1 MLIKIFI
8 LKIFKI
14 ELIELSLEIIY
25 KRNNVY
31 YPTLSKAIFEIKDD
45 KFNKNIKKRLELGD
59 WSSDVC
65 SSDLIRRKQMVRRS
79 NRKKF
84 CRRT

>member
-14 ELIELSLEIIY
+14 ELIELSLEIVY

-31 YPTLSKAIFEIKDD
+31 YPKLSKAIFEIKDD
-45 KFNKNIKKRLELGD
+45 KFNKNIKKRLELGESR
-59 WSSDVC
+59 WFAEVIGKSFVEG
-65 SSDLIRRKQMVRRS
+65 LRIGLEG
-79 NRKKF
+79 KKL
-84 CRRT
+84 C

>member
-31 YPTLSKAIFEIKDD
+31 YPTLSKAVFEIKDD
-45 KFNKNIKKRLELGD
+45 KFNKNIKKRLELGESR
-59 WSSDVC
+59 WFTEVIGKSFVEG
-65 SSDLIRRKQMVRRS
+65 LRIGLEG
-79 NRKKF
+79 KKL
-84 CRRT
+84 C

>member
-14 ELIELSLEIIY
+14 ELIELSLEIVY
-25 KRNNVY
+25 KRNSVY

-45 KFNKNIKKRLELGD
+45 KFNKNIKKRLELGESR
-59 WSSDVC
+59 WFAEVIGKSFVEG
-65 SSDLIRRKQMVRRS
+65 LRIGLEG
-79 NRKKF
+79 KKL
-84 CRRT
+84 C

>member
-14 ELIELSLEIIY
+14 ELIELSLEIVY

-31 YPTLSKAIFEIKDD
+31 YPKLGKAIFEIKDG
-45 KFNKNIKKRLELGD
+45 KFN
-59 WSSDVC
+59 
-65 SSDLIRRKQMVRRS
+65 
-79 NRKKF
+79 
-84 CRRT
+84 

>member
-14 ELIELSLEIIY
+14 ELIELSLEIVY

-31 YPTLSKAIFEIKDD
+31 YQKLSKAIFEIKDD
-45 KFNKNIKKRLELGD
+45 KFNRNIKKRLELGESR
-59 WSSDVC
+59 WFAEVIGKSFVEG
-65 SSDLIRRKQMVRRS
+65 LRIGLEG
-79 NRKKF
+79 KKL
-84 CRRT
+84 C